1 MQVSTKQIILVAGCL
16 AIGTGLWFG
25 DKKGPEKPSG
35 PEMAASSKE
44 KTEVK
49 TPAIA
54 WNSFIDSTLSGFPAE
69 KKLQATENW
78 KKLNGTADVSIT
90 RELANQLIQL
100 FAEEKN
106 APAMAYVR
114 EVMAIKS
121 KESADWQNAG
131 KEYYRAAQTVSPEW
145 RNAIYEKAI
154 FSFENALKGN
164 EKNPEL
170 LTSIGVCYVEGSG
183 NPMKG
188 IGYLRNAIE
197 VDSTFAEAHFQLGLF
212 AIQSGQFDKAEARMK
227 KVLALK
233 PTFISAHLYLGQI
246 YQQIGQKNKALE
258 SLQKYK
264 DLNSDP
270 LIRAEVDKY
279 LQELKNT

>member
-1 MQVSTKQIILVAGCL
+1 MQVSTKQIMLVAGCL

-25 DKKGPEKPSG
+25 DQKGPEKPKKEEVSA
-35 PEMAASSKE
+35 MAGGNNESKPLVIE
-44 KTEVK
+44 
-49 TPAIA
+49 
-54 WNSFIDSTLSGFPAE
+54 WDRFMDSTLTGFPLSQ
-69 KKLQATENW
+69 KGQAMENW
-78 KKLNGTADVSIT
+78 YILRSKEDLTKAKISS
-90 RELANQLIQL
+90 EQLVQQ
-100 FAEEKN
+100 FAQEKN

-114 EVMAIKS
+114 DVFAQQTN
-121 KESADWQNAG
+121 ESPDWQNAG
-131 KEYYRAAQTVSPEW
+131 KEYYRAAQTVAPEW
-145 RNAIYEKAI
+145 RSAIYEKAI
-154 FSFENALKGN
+154 SCFEKALKGKEN
-164 EKNPEL
+164 NPEL
-170 LTSIGVCYVEGSG
+170 LTSIGVCYVEGST

-188 IGYLRNAIE
+188 IGYLRNALE

-212 AIQSGQFDKAEARMK
+212 AIQSGQFEKAEARMK
-227 KVLALK
+227 KVLELK

-246 YQQIGQKNKALE
+246 YQQIGQKSKALE